1 VPVAGVKASLRS
13 GLNALRDAAAESSA
27 STVAR
32 MAPQLQ
38 RHPTAA
44 DSKIEETENMTA
56 PPRNSERAEG
66 FDSFVEKNFPP
77 LYRFAFCMSLAPES
91 AAHLV
96 QSAFA
101 QAQRAQRNQLNP
113 AINKHW
119 LLTAMHHDWLAGGS
133 RSGAQARFEP
143 AGLTDPMITAKHI
156 PGFDQAGV
164 LELLHGMQQELRL
177 VLSLFYFERLSYG
190 EIAVILEIPPATVL
204 AHLSDAK
211 TVLRRQLEQKRAS
224 DLSRTRP
231 PVSETVDSPSG

>member
-1 VPVAGVKASLRS
+1 
-13 GLNALRDAAAESSA
+13 
-27 STVAR
+27 
-32 MAPQLQ
+32 
-38 RHPTAA
+38 
-44 DSKIEETENMTA
+44 
-56 PPRNSERAEG
+56 
-66 FDSFVEKNFPP
+66 
-77 LYRFAFCMSLAPES
+77 
-91 AAHLV
+91 
-96 QSAFA
+96 
-101 QAQRAQRNQLNP
+101 
-113 AINKHW
+113 
-119 LLTAMHHDWLAGGS
+119 
-133 RSGAQARFEP
+133 
-143 AGLTDPMITAKHI
+143 MITAKHI

>member
-1 VPVAGVKASLRS
+1 
-13 GLNALRDAAAESSA
+13 
-27 STVAR
+27 
-32 MAPQLQ
+32 
-38 RHPTAA
+38 
-44 DSKIEETENMTA
+44 
-56 PPRNSERAEG
+56 
-66 FDSFVEKNFPP
+66 
-77 LYRFAFCMSLAPES
+77 MSLAPES

-96 QSAFA
+96 ESAFA

-133 RSGAQARFEP
+133 LSGAQARFEP
-143 AGLTDPMITAKHI
+143 AGPADRMITAQHI

-164 LELLHGMQQELRL
+164 LELLHGMKQELRL

-224 DLSRTRP
+224 DQSRTRP